1 MKKLSVPEH
10 ITLRKEFFPGLSAK
24 ELRQVIAAV
33 LPGLA
38 ATILFWTVNDQP
50 VARLGAI
57 LGLLL
62 YAFVC
67 FAVFSV
73 PDGGQSIYTFLM
85 RWLRFRKKQKKFLYK
100 QGKEVLYLEQQQK
113 PKE

>member
-10 ITLRKEFFPGLSAK
+10 ITLRKEFFPGLSGK
-24 ELRQVIAAV
+24 ELRQVIAAF

-38 ATILFWTVNDQP
+38 ATILFWTINDHP

-57 LGLLL
+57 LGLLF
-62 YAFVC
+62 YTFIS

-73 PDGGQSIYTFLM
+73 PDGGQSVYAFLM

-100 QGKEVLYLEQQQK
+100 QGKEELYLEQQ
-113 PKE
+113 PEE